1 MTSFF
6 NYIFIKQVNI
16 FKLLILLIISQ
27 VFVYGQARD
36 YKLIFSIN
44 LLQNMKIEDA
54 IATTKILAKKIQQ
67 KRELKEEINIIV
79 TDNLNDL
86 INEIKQ
92 PFDFILATSVETDLI
107 KRKYN
112 IEPVL
117 INQNNGNFGFEYY
130 LITNTSNSYNDL
142 NSLHGKKINILCKS
156 ELHVASVWLDKLLR
170 DEKLPAKEKF
180 FKEIKYDYKANNI
193 VLPVYFN
200 KVDAAIV
207 SKPAYDLLNDL
218 NPQIQKQIKI
228 VVKSEPLLFGVISFD
243 GRSKDKKRKEMML
256 DILQTLHEENY
267 GKQLL
272 DLFAVEK
279 IIPYKEE
286 YWQKYLNLYK

>member
-130 LITNTSNSYNDL
+130 LITNTSNNYNDL
-142 NSLHGKKINILCKS
+142 NSLRGKKINILCKS